1 MIIQLT
7 YELKDSDRDYSNLY
21 THIESLGVALH
32 FLKDA
37 WWIEIKDDSTNISTI
52 LEGIKKHMGDTDLFH
67 VVDISNMQ
75 TDGWLAKSSWDWL
88 KLRSDISSKK

>member
-21 THIESLGVALH
+21 THIESLGNAIH

-37 WWIEIKDDSTNISTI
+37 WWIEIKDDSINLSTI
-52 LEGIKKHMGDTDLFH
+52 LEDIRKNMGETDLFH